1 MIQNDEQKKASV
13 SAKVAP
19 GRLRQ
24 IYDILEDEQ
33 IPFEASVKNVGK
45 GIREITIVA
54 DASDID
60 HFQNVLA
67 YDTIEA

>member
-1 MIQNDEQKKASV
+1 MIQMEDEQKKASV

-19 GRLRQ
+19 DRLRK

-33 IPFEASVKNVGK
+33 MPFEASVKNVGK

-60 HFQNVLA
+60 HFQNVL
-67 YDTIEA
+67 I